1 MLFNGNEIHALFDR
15 DDDKSDSTS
24 SAFSSDP
31 EFWSQNKQLR
41 KPTELKSKHKKVIFD
56 QLRGYPVQSEFDR
69 KLIRGVFGPQQK
81 QNHHLE
87 RRRQQLET
95 TNSHVELNAMQP
107 TRSQI

>member
-41 KPTELKSKHKKVIFD
+41 KPTELKSKHKRVIFD
-56 QLRGYPVQSEFDR
+56 QLLSYPVRSELDR
-69 KLIRGVFGPQQK
+69 KLVRGVFGGPQL
-81 QNHHLE
+81 NHHSE
-87 RRRQQLET
+87 RRQLD
-95 TNSHVELNAMQP
+95 L
-107 TRSQI
+107 